1 MMVLIFLAN
10 GLYSEKINTTV
21 NIIFSVIFLV
31 FIITELISLRRKMQ
45 VYGSMEELLK
55 YEKLLHSKKSI
66 VIFLIAEFFLFIIA
80 LLLFNILTLPI

>member
-1 MMVLIFLAN
+1 MMVLIFFAN

-66 VIFLIAEFFLFIIA
+66 IIFLIAEFFLFIIA

>member
-1 MMVLIFLAN
+1 MMVLIFFAN

>member
-66 VIFLIAEFFLFIIA
+66 IIFLIAEFFLFIIA